1 MPWDSSSV
9 PGVTSADTAATL
21 TEWRHRQEERRGAQ
35 YQPHHHQHPQPKPE
49 SPETPE
55 TPATPPTPEGAAPVD
70 GDDAPPVHH
79 LNILA

>member
-9 PGVTSADTAATL
+9 PGITSADTATTL

-35 YQPHHHQHPQPKPE
+35 YQPHQHRHPQPKPDE
-49 SPETPE
+49 
-55 TPATPPTPEGAAPVD
+55 AAPAPPRPQGVAPAE
-70 GDDAPPVHH
+70 GDDTAPVHH